1 MGEAGPFTVNLTA
14 TDGAAEHHETGGVAV
29 VRAAVAV
36 LADGAAKL
44 AHRQDYHVVH
54 AVAEVLVQRG
64 EAAGEFRESIGQLA
78 LRATLIDVG
87 IPAADLG
94 KSDFDTDVSLDHLGD
109 LHEGTT
115 KRAVRIHGTVS
126 RRILRRVGGLQ
137 HPDGV
142 EGILAVAVKQVAHG
156 AIVHALETARGG
168 GGGATRGKTGDA
180 HPE

>member
-1 MGEAGPFTVNLTA
+1 
-14 TDGAAEHHETGGVAV
+14 V

-94 KSDFDTDVSLDHLGD
+94 KSDFDTMLALIIWAICMRERPNAPFDTRHRFAANTSSGRRPSTSRWASKASLPL
-109 LHEGTT
+109 
-115 KRAVRIHGTVS
+115 
-126 RRILRRVGGLQ
+126 
-137 HPDGV
+137 P
-142 EGILAVAVKQVAHG
+142 
-156 AIVHALETARGG
+156 
-168 GGGATRGKTGDA
+168 
-180 HPE
+180 